1 MNLFSSLSLD
11 GLNERR
17 LTDSDLDAICERDRI
32 TVLAEDVATAFYLSV
47 MDRHLI
53 VIPKRLRGLKREF
66 AIWHEIGHHL
76 LHGGR
81 DAGTQAFWYG
91 LLETRNEAEA
101 NAFAT
106 IALIP
111 RPALDSYDWLEEN
124 PSRFAQQLWRDRQRL
139 LFLYGV

>member
-1 MNLFSSLSLD
+1 MLSLNGFILD

-17 LTDSDLDAICERDRI
+17 LTERDLEMICERDRVTI
-32 TVLAEDVATAFYLSV
+32 VPQDVTTSFYMSVL
-47 MDRHLI
+47 DRHFI

-66 AIWHEIGHHL
+66 VIWHEISHHL

-81 DAGTQAFWYG
+81 DAGTQAFWFG

-106 IALIP
+106 IALCP

-124 PSRFAQQLWRDRQRL
+124 PGRYAKHIWNERQRL